1 MMEFTYNGMVRW
13 GFGFENPNHAAT
25 LFCAILPL
33 LWGWKKYP
41 YLGIFLSACLI
52 AALVFTCSRTGL
64 LVLCLELAV
73 YAVVSERKNWKWL
86 VGLFLFALVCTGT
99 IGLFGRFTL
108 DGAITNRPQIWL
120 SGLKLYAANIGGV
133 GAGNSGRIASA
144 FLLPEEIQCRTLVNS
159 HLTLLT
165 EYGIFAGLLWFTL
178 WFYALL
184 TGFRKKRVW
193 IALTGLFIS
202 AAMSTIFDGGSLFV
216 FQPASS
222 NFWMAWLLLL
232 FCFALLL
239 LDRKSVV

>member
-13 GFGFENPNHAAT
+13 GFGFENPNHAAA

-41 YLGIFLSACLI
+41 WGGILLSVCLI

-86 VGLFLFALVCTGT
+86 VGLFLFALVCTGA

-144 FLLPEEIQCRTLVNS
+144 FLLPEGIQCRTLVNS

-178 WFYALL
+178 W
-184 TGFRKKRVW
+184 
-193 IALTGLFIS
+193 
-202 AAMSTIFDGGSLFV
+202 
-216 FQPASS
+216 
-222 NFWMAWLLLL
+222 
-232 FCFALLL
+232 
-239 LDRKSVV
+239 